1 MIRKPVFFAAKNFFF
16 YKKKIF
22 WNFSKHGHNGQTFD
36 NQNKREKT
44 ITFQCCLESLENC
57 IVWFLCSL
65 KVWPIQYFVDKDVSA
80 ILYLKLCHA
89 YAFKTSHEEHFQMV
103 KKEIVIKKAFPVY
116 FQPMCDLIIT
126 NVRPI
131 CPTTSQTQEW
141 FCCTLSHS
149 LWWSA
154 CEQQKTQS
162 FPRPNKKKKSHFF
175 SSNESKQ
182 ACLFCNVYSYEQWYF

>member
-44 ITFQCCLESLENC
+44 ITFQCCLESFENC
-57 IVWFLCSL
+57 IVCFLCCL
-65 KVWPIQYFVDKDVSA
+65 KAWPIQYFVDKNVSA
-80 ILYLKLCHA
+80 ISYLKLCHA
-89 YAFKTSHEEHFQMV
+89 YAFKTSHEEYFQIV
-103 KKEIVIKKAFPVY
+103 NKEIAFKKAFPVY

-131 CPTTSQTQEW
+131 CSGDQGSKRKNGSVVL
-141 FCCTLSHS
+141 CHTLCDDRRANNRRHS
-149 LWWSA
+149 PSI
-154 CEQQKTQS
+154 
-162 FPRPNKKKKSHFF
+162 PRPI
-175 SSNESKQ
+175 
-182 ACLFCNVYSYEQWYF
+182 